1 MTSAGMVLQS
11 LFAGPSPGIVGAVL
25 VVGVI
30 TVGAVLWMIRGLLVD
45 PRADGTPSEFAG
57 APHDFAGPATTG
69 ALVADA
75 VDAAPLEL

>member
-11 LFAGPSPGIVGAVL
+11 LFAGPSPAIVGAVL

-45 PRADGTPSEFAG
+45 PRAESSSPEFAG
-57 APHDFAGPATTG
+57 APPEFAGTATTG

-75 VDAAPLEL
+75 VDAGPLEL